1 MLQILLLIAVGV
13 ITVQALII
21 KTLIKALKDSKKKA
35 REERVASKKLIKELI
50 KIASRHKKDA
60 EDYKDAYNAC
70 HSEYRALFRESKAI
84 KKHLDYVEGLHSHM
98 VNSMH
103 TLLKQGRVIKSKY
116 MDQLIPYE
124 SFSSLSADDRYEL
137 FGA

>member
-1 MLQILLLIAVGV
+1 MLQVLLLITVGV

-21 KTLIKALKDSKKKA
+21 KTLVKALKDSKKKA

-50 KIASRHKKDA
+50 KIASCHKKDA

-70 HSEYRALFRESKAI
+70 HSEYKALFRENKAI

-116 MDQLIPYE
+116 MDHFIPYE